1 MKTQY
6 RFLIAWIVVKLSQKL
21 MIKNKKLIL
30 RQSEKIVEIKAD
42 FNKALK
48 RVKRKRKTLN
58 KLERLSNQPFSLK

>member
-1 MKTQY
+1 
-6 RFLIAWIVVKLSQKL
+6 

-30 RQSEKIVEIKAD
+30 RQSEKIVEIKAE

>member
-1 MKTQY
+1 MFNDCLLK
-6 RFLIAWIVVKLSQKL
+6 RFLASVIRNYPK
-21 MIKNKKLIL
+21 
-30 RQSEKIVEIKAD
+30 EKIVEIKAD